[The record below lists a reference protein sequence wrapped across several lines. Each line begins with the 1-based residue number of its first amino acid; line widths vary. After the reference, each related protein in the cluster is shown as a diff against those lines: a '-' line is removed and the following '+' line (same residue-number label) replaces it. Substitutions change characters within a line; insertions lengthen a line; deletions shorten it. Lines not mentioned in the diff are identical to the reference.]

1 MVSIETKIIFK
12 NGIKMRKKKKKKK
25 KKKKSKKKE
34 RVSMKRVYKNVR
46 FICKIHDRNILMV
59 ETAKTIFQEHNNSRV
74 R

>member
-1 MVSIETKIIFK
+1 
-12 NGIKMRKKKKKKK
+12 
-25 KKKKSKKKE
+25 
-34 RVSMKRVYKNVR
+34 MKRVYKNVR